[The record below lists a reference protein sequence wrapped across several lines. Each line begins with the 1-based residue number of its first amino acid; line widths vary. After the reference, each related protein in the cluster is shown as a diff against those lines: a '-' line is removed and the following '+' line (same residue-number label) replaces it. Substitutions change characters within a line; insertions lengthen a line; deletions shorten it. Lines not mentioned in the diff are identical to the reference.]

1 MHGFTVAA
9 VSAPVGEGRA
19 ITARAHARGVRA
31 HEDLQFRRRGLA
43 VSVVIILT
51 LIAALAMKIDRSSGQ
66 PDRPVPGRS
75 RGIVMPPEDP
85 HGIHTGSTT
94 GVHINRRRMVDW
106 LLGTS
111 LGAFLLSVL
120 TRLDGTSCHPP
131 RQNRAW
137 PA

>member
-1 MHGFTVAA
+1 M
-9 VSAPVGEGRA
+9 
-19 ITARAHARGVRA
+19 
-31 HEDLQFRRRGLA
+31 
-43 VSVVIILT
+43 SVVIILT
-51 LIAALAMKIDRSSGQ
+51 LIAALAMKIRKISSGQ

-75 RGIVMPPEDP
+75 REIVMPPEDP
-85 HGIHTGSTT
+85 HGIHTGSMT
-94 GVHINRRRMVDW
+94 GVHINRRRMVDR

-120 TRLDGTSCHPP
+120 YPIARDPCHPP